1 MKLAYLAPEIPALS
15 ATFVYNEIL
24 ALNKLGYEIDAF
36 SVHKPAMPATDK
48 KLVTLGAQVTY
59 LYATPKRY
67 VLASHLRL
75 LVNKP
80 RHYMRALTACLV
92 DMVSVKLWSRNALGL
107 LYRYFFSAH
116 LADKLLSQQV
126 QHLHVHFAHI
136 PTDIAMY
143 ASFLS
148 GIPFSVTAH
157 ANDIFE
163 RGLLLDKK
171 VERSH
176 FFATISEFNKNYIE
190 TTYDVKSDKLKVIRC
205 GVDTDVFK
213 SKNITQLSSPVKL
226 GVVGRLVEKKGLDT
240 LISAINL
247 LKNDFQ
253 DFTLDIAGSGPLEME
268 LKEQVELM
276 GLSDKVNFKGPLSH
290 DQVVTFV
297 RGLDM
302 FILPC
307 KKDKQGD
314 MDGIPVVLMEAM
326 MLGTSVISSRITG
339 IPELVIDDETGLL
352 IDPNNAEQLAS
363 YILNLIHDDE
373 LRARLTMS
381 AIKKVEEE
389 FAQDVNA
396 KRLSTLFHQ

>member
-48 KLVTLGAQVTY
+48 KLVNLGAQVTY

-107 LYRYFFSAH
+107 LYRYFFSAR

-143 ASFLS
+143 ASLLS

-171 VERSH
+171 VARSH

-190 TTYDVKSDKLKVIRC
+190 TTYDVKSNKLKVIRC

-247 LKNDFQ
+247 LNNDYQ

-276 GLSDKVNFKGPLSH
+276 GLSDKVNFKGPLPH

-363 YILNLIHDDE
+363 CILNLIHDDE
-373 LRARLTMS
+373 LRARLTLS
-381 AIKKVEEE
+381 AIIKVEEE